1 LKDAPLLAVE
11 IVSPSSQ
18 KTDYKIKE
26 QEYKSVGI
34 SEYWIVDL
42 KKYQVIVLLLID
54 GIYKQ
59 TEFSGNNRIVSFIF
73 PNLTLTTQQILAV

>member
-1 LKDAPLLAVE
+1 MKDAPLLAVE